1 MQFGSPFGGSRRHF
15 LRNGAALLGASSAGM
30 LAGATGVN
38 GASRSNASV
47 KAPSRAAPGKMP
59 LGALVSD
66 SFNAWRWGTPGPG
79 NTWNVL
85 DQLKENGVEW
95 LRMWNT
101 TRSFPELRTNSNW
114 FQLGWK
120 DGYWSCL
127 EVAGEILRLGAEKGF
142 RLQALLFVNDQSA
155 AAGGQPMPAAWA
167 GLSESA
173 LRDAIR
179 ASSAATAAY
188 YKSLGLN
195 IEVFEI
201 GNEIDFGFVGRG
213 LGVTATPPLGTD
225 WTTNMGWMH
234 DNVWGPMA
242 PLLQAGI
249 EGVKSVY
256 PDAQTLLHIA
266 GFGYNPGELTVP
278 AFFQSMTASGVTY
291 DKCGLSYPYM
301 FVPGTAQLAEP
312 YFQQP
317 VYQNALS
324 ALVALGK
331 PVQVVEFDYPASPDG
346 QVHQPG
352 SLYPFTEQGQENF
365 VRDFA
370 ALLLNKGVER
380 LFYWYPDYYP
390 GMLNNNNPELCA
402 SGLFSAKDVARPAL
416 KALKQISGVGLSQ
429 TDCLF
434 NWAELN
440 YRQFFPAAGGTA
452 GTYGAY
458 TYRYYAT
465 TQNYLAVSSQNNHV
479 YVMGASFGSSPVDVG
494 AADGFLA
501 AASCLASS

>member
-1 MQFGSPFGGSRRHF
+1 MQFGDSREDGRRRF
-15 LRNGAALLGASSAGM
+15 LRNGAALLGASSAAM
-30 LAGATGVN
+30 LAGAAGVS
-38 GASRSNASV
+38 GASRLNSAARTPLS
-47 KAPSRAAPGKMP
+47 AAPP

-66 SFNAWRWGTPGPG
+66 SFNAWRWGVPGPT

-142 RLQALLFVNDQSA
+142 RLQAVLFVNDRSA
-155 AAGGQPMPAAWA
+155 AAGNQPMPAAWA

-179 ASSAATAAY
+179 ASCAATAAY
-188 YKSLGLN
+188 YKSLNLN

-266 GFGYNPGELTVP
+266 GFGYNVGELTVP
-278 AFFQSMTASGVTY
+278 AFFQSMNASGVTY

-301 FVPGTAQLAEP
+301 FVSGTPQLPEP

-324 ALVALGK
+324 KLVASGK
-331 PVQVVEFDYPASPDG
+331 PVQVVEFDYPASPNG
-346 QVHQPG
+346 QVLRPS

-370 ALLLNKGVER
+370 ALLLSKGVER

-390 GMLNNNNPELCA
+390 GMLNNNNPENGA
-402 SGLFSAKDVARPAL
+402 TGLFSAKDVPRPAL
-416 KALKQISGVGLSQ
+416 KALRQISGVGLA
-429 TDCLF
+429 DCLF

-452 GTYGAY
+452 GTYDAY
-458 TYRYYAT
+458 TYRYYAAT
-465 TQNYLAVSSQNNHV
+465 RNYLAVSSQNNHV

-501 AASCLASS
+501 SASCFASS